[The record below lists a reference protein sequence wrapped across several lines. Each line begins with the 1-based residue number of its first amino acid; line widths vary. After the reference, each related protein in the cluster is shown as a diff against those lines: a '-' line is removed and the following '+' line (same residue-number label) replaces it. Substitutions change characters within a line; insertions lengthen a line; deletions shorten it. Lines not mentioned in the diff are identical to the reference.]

1 MTELVQP
8 LLAPPISV
16 DGQPI
21 NETQLIDLINK
32 AQTENPGGVV
42 VTETN
47 LTDFFR
53 RGGKLLH
60 YMGGADPLVPTNSSL
75 DYYGKVNH
83 TSPEY
88 VDESYLYYEIPG
100 MSHCGGGPGTGNFG
114 QADQV
119 TTAAGGAYQSSSFD
133 AAHDALLA
141 LREWRERGDKPGT
154 IIASKFTGDDI
165 RNGVCILADATSQRL
180 VSC

>member
-1 MTELVQP
+1 VTELVQP

-88 VDESYLYYEIPG
+88 VDESYLYYEIP
-100 MSHCGGGPGTGNFG
+100 
-114 QADQV
+114 V
-119 TTAAGGAYQSSSFD
+119 TLWGRT
-133 AAHDALLA
+133 
-141 LREWRERGDKPGT
+141 
-154 IIASKFTGDDI
+154 
-165 RNGVCILADATSQRL
+165 RNGQFRPSRSGDYGSRRCLPEQLIRRRT
-180 VSC
+180 